1 MPFKDP
7 EKRKQY
13 QKKRYWKKRSQ
24 IIERVKKWRNQPD
37 IKERR
42 NELERIRYAKNK
54 DVDKR
59 WLKSTKYY
67 DFETHRQL
75 AIHSGIKT
83 VSEWFE
89 CYRLGFFPIGIYC
102 SPEQMFQSK
111 K

>member
-75 AIHSGIKT
+75 CLLYT
-83 VSEWFE
+83 
-89 CYRLGFFPIGIYC
+89 
-102 SPEQMFQSK
+102 SPSPRDRG
-111 K
+111 